1 VEFPVNE
8 TACVRCGLGV
18 GEKHSAAWLCVD
30 REGIIPGSPG
40 GSLPKIG
47 EKKTFSRVPL
57 GAGKGAG
64 NHLNL
69 RERKAIP
76 NTFAGAAA
84 PSGKIALS

>member
-1 VEFPVNE
+1 MEFPVNE

-47 EKKTFSRVPL
+47 EKKTFSRVPPWCW
-57 GAGKGAG
+57 KGCGESPKFARAQG
-64 NHLNL
+64 HTQYIRRSSSAL
-69 RERKAIP
+69 R
-76 NTFAGAAA
+76 
-84 PSGKIALS
+84 